1 MPSDACLRPSPERV
15 HLLARPVRFT
25 RQNVRVAGREQVEVL
40 EEGVFSLHAFVD
52 ESMRIPA
59 HDRGTYILAS
69 VVCDPVGR

>member
-1 MPSDACLRPSPERV
+1 M
-15 HLLARPVRFT
+15 
-25 RQNVRVAGREQVEVL
+25 AGREQVEVL